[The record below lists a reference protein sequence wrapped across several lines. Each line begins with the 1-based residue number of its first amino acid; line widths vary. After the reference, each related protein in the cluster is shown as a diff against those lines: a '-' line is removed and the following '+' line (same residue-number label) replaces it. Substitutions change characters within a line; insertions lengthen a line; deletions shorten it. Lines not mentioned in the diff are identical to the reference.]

1 MGLNK
6 FRDKIFGDNED
17 EEVENTQ
24 EILVKPTASTKASTI
39 DSNKMIIV
47 EPRAFSECQ
56 QIAKYLL
63 NNNPVIFNLKRV
75 TPDQAKR
82 IVDFISGT
90 VFAIN
95 GGLQKISPGT
105 FLCTPNTVAIEGR
118 ITEEK
123 ESKKVEKPKAE
134 KDEVE
139 MDW

>member
-1 MGLNK
+1 MVVPK
-6 FRDKIFGDNED
+6 GDD
-17 EEVENTQ
+17 FLHL
-24 EILVKPTASTKASTI
+24 ILLTI
-39 DSNKMIIV
+39 DCIQHRQKYNS
-47 EPRAFSECQ
+47 PD
-56 QIAKYLL
+56 IARTAPYA
-63 NNNPVIFNLKRV
+63 NSRV
-75 TPDQAKR
+75 LIHQPLGGTNGQATDIEIQAKR